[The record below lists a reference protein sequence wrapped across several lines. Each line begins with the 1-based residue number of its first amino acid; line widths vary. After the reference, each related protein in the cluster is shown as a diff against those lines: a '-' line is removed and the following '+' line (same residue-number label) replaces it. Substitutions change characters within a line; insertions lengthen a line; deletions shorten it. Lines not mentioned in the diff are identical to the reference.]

1 MESQI
6 ETVLGSRK
14 QKTALS
20 GERRVSDI
28 QMGAWEQPALRL
40 QRQQRGEGDHR
51 EGEQSQ
57 QWTLDSPGTGGK
69 KEEGE
74 LGSVGIPIVRYTSLW
89 IYTTSASA
97 SACVPALTLEMWEP
111 GLAQTLGTFTGLGH
125 LQPGC
130 CPEVADTH

>member
-40 QRQQRGEGDHR
+40 QRQQRGKGDHR

-57 QWTLDSPGTGGK
+57 WWTLDSPGTGGK
-69 KEEGE
+69 KGE
-74 LGSVGIPIVRYTSLW
+74 LGSVGTLIVRYTSLW
-89 IYTTSASA
+89 IYSTSASA
-97 SACVPALTLEMWEP
+97 IQCLCACSHTGDVRTR
-111 GLAQTLGTFTGLGH
+111 TGTDIGYVHWLRAFATRL
-125 LQPGC
+125 LP
-130 CPEVADTH
+130 